1 MAIRVNLITGRSIQ
15 QGVSME
21 AGKEKPAY
29 TAACGIIELD
39 PADFKKLG
47 TFRNTNVRVTSKYG
61 SVVVKAVEATQGP
74 HPGVAYIP
82 MGPWAN
88 MVVNPNT
95 YSTGMPTF
103 KGTPV
108 EVEIAKSEPVL
119 GSLELVRKGC
129 RGELA

>member
-1 MAIRVNLITGRSIQ
+1 
-15 QGVSME
+15 ME
-21 AGKEKPAY
+21 AGKQDPPY
-29 TAACGIIELD
+29 RCLRDHRLD
-39 PADFKKLG
+39 PADFKSWLSAIQ
-47 TFRNTNVRVTSKYG
+47 TRVTSKYG
-61 SVVVKAVEATQGP
+61 SVIVKAGRGNQGP

-88 MVVNPNT
+88 MVINPNT

-108 EVEIAKSEPVL
+108 EVEIAKNEPVFS
-119 GSLELVRKGC
+119 SLELVRKGC

>member
-39 PADFKKLG
+39 PVDFKKLG